1 LFKLT
6 CFSVFLFFIYS
17 PLTYSQDL
25 DTDSLKVVLSE
36 SEGKSRINILNEL
49 GTNLRE
55 ISQEE
60 AMSYSIEAE
69 QLSIELKN
77 KSGEAKAK
85 ENIAWIYY
93 RQGQWQ
99 KSFSYS
105 EKAYELALQASDY
118 EEAARI
124 LNNLG
129 ALYYEQQNFA
139 MAIVQFKEA
148 YRISKSTD
156 DLYTQIRSLNN
167 VGYNFIQLGE
177 LDSALY
183 YANKSIETNRN
194 AGSPYL
200 TAFTFRIIGDVNL
213 AKAELDLAEAAFRKS
228 LGFSEIQGILTLEA
242 SLLHRL
248 GNTLLQKGNL
258 VEAEEF
264 LKRGIKLSS
273 ENSFLDELSKSH
285 KYLAKVYEAE
295 GKIAAAFEEQSKYL
309 SLNDSL
315 LSQTNKDRL
324 ALLQGMFQ
332 DNLKKSELELL
343 QAQNENQANR
353 LQFINRIVWVI
364 SIAGILIL
372 MLSIWL
378 VRLNKKTREQNVD
391 LEQKSKE
398 LEKINQAKNKLFS
411 ILGHDLRGPIGQ
423 VKNCV
428 DLLLAGELEKEE
440 FDELIGNIKKDVDT
454 VHLTLNNTLKWSL
467 TQMEG
472 FKLNKRE
479 IKYSETVGSI
489 LALIKPQLEEKLIQ
503 IQSDFQSDFQVMA
516 DPDLIEIAIRNIITN
531 AVKFSKPGDNLII
544 KSLESGTRVKLCVTD
559 QGVGMTKAQ
568 INHILSESISIS
580 DSKPGTL
587 SEEGSGL
594 GLQICKEFIKMNGG
608 ELSIESAPN
617 QGTTVCVLLSKA

>member
-1 LFKLT
+1 MFRLI

-17 PLTYSQDL
+17 TPNYSQDL
-25 DTDSLKVVLSE
+25 DTDSLRAVLSE
-36 SEGKSRINILNEL
+36 SKGQTRINVLNEL

-60 AMSYSIEAE
+60 AMSYSMEAE
-69 QLSIELKN
+69 QLSIKLKN

-118 EEAARI
+118 GEAARI

-129 ALYYEQQNFA
+129 ALYYEQQNFS

-148 YRISKSTD
+148 YRIAKSMD

-183 YANKSIETNRN
+183 YANTAIETNRN

-213 AKAELDLAEAAFRKS
+213 AKNELDLAEAAFRKS

-273 ENSFLDELSKSH
+273 ENSFLDELTKSH

-295 GKIAAAFEEQSKYL
+295 GKITAAFEEQSKYL

-378 VRLNKKTREQNVD
+378 VRLNKKKREQNID

-411 ILGHDLRGPIGQ
+411 ILGHDLRSPIGQ

-440 FDELIGNIKKDVDT
+440 FEELIGNIKKDVDA
-454 VHLTLNNTLKWSL
+454 VYLTLNNTLKWSL

-479 IKYSETVGSI
+479 IKYSDTVSSI
-489 LALIKPQLEEKLIQ
+489 LALIKPQLEEKFIQ
-503 IQSDFQSDFQVMA
+503 IQSDFQNELPVMA
-516 DPDLIEIAIRNIITN
+516 DADLIEVAVRNIITN

-544 KSLESGTRVKLCVTD
+544 KSMALDSQVKLCITD
-559 QGVGMTKAQ
+559 HGVGMTKAQ

-608 ELSIESAPN
+608 ELSIESVPN